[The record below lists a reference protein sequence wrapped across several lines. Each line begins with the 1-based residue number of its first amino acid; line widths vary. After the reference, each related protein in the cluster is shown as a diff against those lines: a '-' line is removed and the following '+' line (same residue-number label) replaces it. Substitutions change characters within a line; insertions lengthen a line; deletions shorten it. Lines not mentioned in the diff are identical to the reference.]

1 MNLHFFGSGSNKSAC
16 FVLNSAQR
24 GPDSVV
30 KYSGKVGCCQWC
42 HHCNHY
48 WGDYCYPRGDHRPPR
63 LITWLLAVPL
73 GTWPGD
79 TKVSGP
85 PSDLK
90 KSSTSW
96 KPSGVLM
103 FPYGAHV
110 QKLWQNFSASSHFSV
125 PLFSGGNLLIN
136 SCVNQWKDRWK
147 ALTLSEVHTSY
158 FRSDFQPE

>member
-1 MNLHFFGSGSNKSAC
+1 MNLHFFGSGNNKSAC

-30 KYSGKVGCCQWC
+30 KYSGKVGCCQWS

-48 WGDYCYPRGDHRPPR
+48 WGDYCYPSGDHRPPR

-103 FPYGAHV
+103 FHIWCPRPEIVAEFQCQLTFLCALV
-110 QKLWQNFSASSHFSV
+110 LWGKSFDQFLCESMEGQMEGIDSFRGPHQ
-125 PLFSGGNLLIN
+125 LL
-136 SCVNQWKDRWK
+136 S
-147 ALTLSEVHTSY
+147 
-158 FRSDFQPE
+158 